1 MKVALEKLAAGAD
14 GKLVSQVARR
24 RLAGASAAFRFS
36 SVDGLLLIPPPPVES
51 ALLATGVSADG
62 STAVGWKRDAPSPG
76 QYEAIRWRAAAG
88 TIGLGVPFSRQI
100 QIASDAV
107 KNCVARL
114 AGLEPPK
121 WEDKEASLDEL
132 RARIRKT
139 IDYAQSVPAMKID
152 GSEAREILLPLGPG
166 RTLPFTGEVFL
177 KHFALPNFFFHVTMT
192 YAMLRQGGV
201 ELGKLD
207 YLGAP

>member
-1 MKVALEKLAAGAD
+1 MGRVMKVALEKLTAGAD

-88 TIGLGVPFSRQI
+88 TIGLGVLAGSRIRFSR
-100 QIASDAV
+100 ASSASIDGNVIVGYGLNPSRVPEGWVAV
-107 KNCVARL
+107 IPEPSNHLLLASGLALLTLPGGGGRKPDRTRVARVARL
-114 AGLEPPK
+114 NATR
-121 WEDKEASLDEL
+121 SLPCT
-132 RARIRKT
+132 RPR
-139 IDYAQSVPAMKID
+139 
-152 GSEAREILLPLGPG
+152 
-166 RTLPFTGEVFL
+166 
-177 KHFALPNFFFHVTMT
+177 
-192 YAMLRQGGV
+192 
-201 ELGKLD
+201 
-207 YLGAP
+207 